1 MGLSL
6 QLTKQVNGFTLS
18 ADWEIGNE
26 LAVLFGFSGAGKSM
40 TLQMIAGLMR
50 PDEGTI
56 RTERKVFFD
65 SEKDINLPPQ
75 KRSLGYVF
83 QDAALFPHMTVGAN
97 IAYGSKGLTRSD
109 TRSRVRHMVELFRL
123 DGLEAKLPS
132 EISGGQ
138 KQRVAF
144 ARALIQRPAALL
156 LDEPFSALDAPLRLA
171 MQDLL
176 REIRREYPIPMVL
189 ITHDFSEAFSLADTI
204 IVYNQGTIV
213 QIGTPAEVTMMP
225 ATPDVE
231 LLVNTEGTRRSH
243 SEAAG
248 RRGVDATHV
257 PPRHTTA
264 AGTPVSR

>member
-97 IAYGSKGLTRSD
+97 IAYGSKGLSRSD

-231 LLVNTEGTRRSH
+231 LLVNTQGLRRRHGDPS
-243 SEAAG
+243 G
-248 RRGVDATHV
+248 RHVVDSTHV
-257 PPRHTTA
+257 LPQHNAA
-264 AGTPVSR
+264 AGTPVVR